1 MLKSVNTTILSEVGK
16 SASFL
21 LNQLYLWSV
30 SKNTTVIFRTNE
42 NLVADLDHVIGVR
55 TLARAKK
62 TLIDKGYI
70 TTSFDKG
77 RFRATHYTLTQKTLD
92 LFASEKQKS
101 LDLKNNKSITVKQAD
116 VVENNTTPETQ
127 DETFDSEQY
136 LGGTLNDKE
145 EMVQSTIEDE
155 TSLETPVF
163 EAVDN
168 VVNFD
173 NSSAKQTKASWL
185 PKEQYK
191 KMMQDKRKQDEN
203 NKEMVVSE
211 SMKQSFNE
219 GFSGNGNATKGIP
232 SHLLTNP
239 RLARMIKSKTNNSVN
254 NVVNNLGGYA

>member
-62 TLIDKGYI
+62 TLIEKGYI

-92 LFASEKQKS
+92 LFSSEKQKS
-101 LDLKNNKSITVKQAD
+101 LDLKTKKTSPKVD
-116 VVENNTTPETQ
+116 VVVENNTTPETQ
-127 DETFDSEQY
+127 DEIFDSEQY
-136 LGGTLNDKE
+136 LGGTLNNKE
-145 EMVQSTIEDE
+145 EMVQSTVNYE

-163 EAVDN
+163 EAVDT

-173 NSSAKQTKASWL
+173 NTDTTTTPRKTTSWL

-191 KMMQDKRKQDEN
+191 KMMQEKRKQDGN

-219 GFSGNGNATKGIP
+219 GFSGSENATKGVP

-239 RLARMIKSKTNNSVN
+239 RLARMLKHKTNSVGN
-254 NVVNNLGGYA
+254 YLGGCA

>member
-42 NLVADLDHVIGVR
+42 NLVADLDNVISIA
-55 TLARAKK
+55 TLSRAKK
-62 TLIDKGYI
+62 ILINKGYI

-101 LDLKNNKSITVKQAD
+101 LDLKSNKPVTVKQAD
-116 VVENNTTPETQ
+116 IVENNTTPETQ

-136 LGGTLNDKE
+136 LGGTLNDSE
-145 EMVQSTIEDE
+145 EKLQCMPDGQSE
-155 TSLETPVF
+155 LETPVF
-163 EAVDN
+163 SKVSEVE
-168 VVNFD
+168 
-173 NSSAKQTKASWL
+173 KQTTSWL

-203 NKEMVVSE
+203 NKEMIVSE
-211 SMKQSFNE
+211 SMKQSFDE
-219 GFSGNGNATKGIP
+219 GFSGSGKATKGVP

-239 RLARMIKSKTNNSVN
+239 RLARMIKSKTNNA
-254 NVVNNLGGYA
+254 VNNLGGYA